1 MKLEPR
7 ALSLVLVAIL
17 SGACASTA
25 RSGVTPLEGARASP
39 ARLHVRPSVGGAELE
54 VAASP
59 AGGESSAS
67 LRVRLYSAEPEWIEL
82 ALGDPY
88 VGAFGVTSSRAQVE
102 RLCAE
107 LERLGATPIAV
118 PRDVALA
125 GDGRGS
131 VAVLR
136 QFAYVSG
143 FDVHVE
149 PRVAAI
155 GDPRIAVANEGF
167 RLDVAVG
174 DPAPSLELEL
184 TVCDLQARR
193 RDMKLFRTDV
203 PVRVDE
209 LQGEARTLRVA
220 ATVGGDEALVFGGT
234 GVGIGPA
241 RGGLIGIVE
250 VDRGV
255 PGTR

>member
-7 ALSLVLVAIL
+7 ALSLVLVATL

-25 RSGVTPLEGARASP
+25 RSGVTPLENARASP
-39 ARLHVRPSVGGAELE
+39 ARLHVRPSVGGAELA
-54 VAASP
+54 VAATP
-59 AGGESSAS
+59 AAGESGAS
-67 LRVRLYSAEPEWIEL
+67 VRVRLYSAEPEWIER
-82 ALGDPY
+82 AIGDSY

-107 LERLGATPIAV
+107 LERLGAAPIAV
-118 PRDVALA
+118 PRDVSLA
-125 GDGRGS
+125 ADGRGA

-149 PRVAAI
+149 PRVSAV

-167 RLDVAVG
+167 RLDLAVAG
-174 DPAPSLELEL
+174 SAPSLDLEL
-184 TVCDLQARR
+184 TVCDLRARR

-203 PVRVDE
+203 PVSVEE
-209 LQGEARTLRVA
+209 LEGEARTLRLA
-220 ATVGGDEALVFGGT
+220 ASVGGDEALVFGGT
-234 GVGIGPA
+234 GIGIGPG
-241 RGGLIGIVE
+241 REGLIGIVE
-250 VDRGV
+250 IDRGAA
-255 PGTR
+255 GTR